1 MILCA
6 DPKAQYLAH
15 REAIDAAI
23 RRVLDSGWYIL
34 GREVEAFEAEF
45 AAWQGAAHC
54 VGVGNGT
61 DALVLA
67 LRALGVRPG
76 DEVVTVSHT
85 AVATVAAV
93 EFAGAVPV
101 LVDIDPGT
109 FTMSPAALR
118 AAITPRTRA
127 VVPVHLYGHPA
138 DMPAI
143 LAVAR
148 EHGLM
153 VLEDC
158 AQAHGALLD
167 GKRVGAFGHAASFSF
182 YPTKNLGA
190 LGDGGAVTTDD
201 PDLAGRMRL
210 LRQYGWKDRISEIPG
225 WNTRLDELQAAV
237 LRAKLPFLDRD
248 NARRRDIA
256 ARYNVGLTGLG
267 LGLPAARPAAEHVH
281 HLYVLRAA
289 QRDRLLAG
297 LRERGVGAAVHYPQ
311 AVHQQPAYKRLKAV
325 LPETERAVAEI
336 LSLPMFPELTDV
348 EVETVI
354 RAARQALRAAEG
366 AGEA

>member
-109 FTMSPAALR
+109 CTMSPAALR

-143 LAVAR
+143 LAIAR
-148 EHGLM
+148 EHSLA

-167 GKRVGAFGHAASFSF
+167 GKKVGAFGHAASFSF

-201 PDLAGRMRL
+201 PDLAERMRC

-225 WNTRLDELQAAV
+225 WNSRLDEMQAAI
-237 LRAKLPFLDRD
+237 LRAKLPGLDAD
-248 NARRRDIA
+248 NARRRAIA
-256 ARYNVGLTGLG
+256 ARYDAGLAGLG
-267 LGLPAARPAAEHVH
+267 LTLPKAAPGCEHVH
-281 HLYVLRAA
+281 HLYVLRTPR
-289 QRDRLLAG
+289 RDRLLAE

-325 LPETERAVAEI
+325 LPETERVVTEI
-336 LSLPMFPELTDV
+336 LSLPMFPELTDA

-354 RAARQALRAAEG
+354 RAARQALRAAED